1 MTKQIIA
8 FMTAYLVMAG
18 AGTGT
23 AFLAQEATEA
33 DQAVAAANVPTEL
46 KGALLGESF
55 INTLQH
61 SIEDVDGTALA
72 AVYVNAAED
81 ERAPLLA
88 MVSAPT
94 GNFGADCGG
103 ESCLDVSSLWSEHSN
118 AVGAASGAL
127 AHTVGSAEEP
137 RSSWAQQFGNSDG
150 ITSGGTQLL
159 GNGNAGAPGNSGGNG
174 GAGAPNPGDNGGAG
188 TPNPGGNGP
197 PANVPGKGPD
207 TPPDGRPPEGPSD
220 NAPPVQ
226 PPPLADN
233 GTDPDVH
240 TVPEP
245 GSLALLALGLA
256 GLALARGRRK
266 SRA

>member
-8 FMTAYLVMAG
+8 FITAYLVMAG

-23 AFLAQEATEA
+23 AFLAQVAAEA
-33 DQAVAAANVPTEL
+33 DQAAAAANVTAEF

-55 INTLQH
+55 INAMQH
-61 SIEDVDGTALA
+61 SIDDVDGTALA

-103 ESCLDVSSLWSEHSN
+103 ESCLDVGTLWSEHSN

-127 AHTVGSAEEP
+127 AYAAGSAAGSADES
-137 RSSWAQQFGNSDG
+137 RSSWPQQFGNSDG

-159 GNGNAGAPGNSGGNG
+159 GNGNNGSSGNSGDNG
-174 GAGAPNPGDNGGAG
+174 GSGTPNPGGNNGAG

-197 PANVPGKGPD
+197 PVDVPGKGPD
-207 TPPDGRPPEGPSD
+207 APPPEGPADSS
-220 NAPPVQ
+220 PPVK

-245 GSLALLALGLA
+245 GSLALLALGIA
-256 GLALARGRRK
+256 GLVVARRRK
-266 SRA
+266 GQA